1 LKSEGPISVL
11 PVQASPLFHTLAS
24 GVLCRHR
31 DINVLPGAG
40 DVAEL
45 RERILD
51 HHPDVVLFDL
61 ALPEAA
67 AAELLR
73 SLREYCSVPIIACS
87 GSGNGDAQR
96 ALAVIEQGVL
106 DIVVKPC
113 GSGAEPV
120 HRLGEELAQKIR
132 TAVDEARPVPP
143 PQSAKARA
151 AGLSFRAA
159 GVCPDR
165 HLIVMGAS
173 TGGTEALRTLLMHM
187 PSDSPT
193 VAIVQHM
200 PALFTRAFAE
210 RLNLSSPLQVSEA
223 VAGDRLTAGRA
234 VVARGDTHLAV
245 WRNPGGWV
253 ARYTHQR
260 LVNRHCPSVDELFG
274 SAVKAAGKNAVGIL
288 LTGMGHDGA
297 RGLLRLRQAG
307 ALTVAQDAESCVVFG
322 MPKAAQQLGAAE
334 LTGPPEAIPRLVI
347 QALASRRHR
356 SASGAVPSAH

>member
-1 LKSEGPISVL
+1 LKSDGPISVL
-11 PVQASPLFHTLAS
+11 LVQASPLLHRLVS
-24 GVLCRHR
+24 GALRRYR

-45 RERILD
+45 HDRILD
-51 HHPDVVLFDL
+51 HHPDVALFDL

-73 SLREYCSVPIIACS
+73 SLRECCRVPIIACS
-87 GSGNGDAQR
+87 GSSKRETQR
-96 ALAVIEQGVL
+96 ALAVIEPGAL
-106 DIVVKPC
+106 DIVVKP
-113 GSGAEPV
+113 SGPEPV
-120 HRLGEELAQKIR
+120 HRLGQELAQKIR
-132 TAVDEARPVPP
+132 TAVEEARPVPP
-143 PQSAKARA
+143 AQSGKALA

-159 GVCPDR
+159 GVCPHR
-165 HLIVMGAS
+165 YLIVIGAS

-187 PSDSPT
+187 PPDSPT

-245 WRNPGGWV
+245 WRNAHGWV
-253 ARYTHQR
+253 AQYTHQR
-260 LVNRHCPSVDELFG
+260 LVNRHCPSVDELFD
-274 SAVKAAGKNAVGIL
+274 SAIKAVGKNAVGIL

-297 RGLLRLRQAG
+297 GGLLRLRQAG

-322 MPKAAQQLGAAE
+322 MPKVAQQLGAAE

-347 QALASRRHR
+347 QALASRRHH
-356 SASGAVPSAH
+356 SASAVPSAH